1 MRVFLVCLLAQQ
13 CLGYIKTTADDL
25 AKNPNY
31 SFSDYVAEYGKQY
44 NAVEKVEREAIFMKN
59 LEKIRRHNADASQTY
74 KMGVNPYADW
84 SAEEFKAKRTGL
96 KGDRPEM
103 LTNVEIPKKGARPA
117 SVDWRQKGVV
127 TPVKNQA
134 MCGSCW
140 AFSATE
146 TMESATAI
154 ATGTLPVLGP
164 QQLVSCSPNPNDC
177 GGTGGCKGSTQILAY
192 NYTITAGLTLEKDY
206 PYSSGIGITHECKPE
221 LIKPAIGINGF
232 VLLPINNYTAIMDAV
247 AFVGPVAISADA
259 ASWQLYESGI
269 YSKNCGYEVDHGIQL
284 VGYGEENGTMY
295 WIVRNSW
302 AATWG
307 EQGYIRIKRFG
318 EGQEPCGMDEKPQD
332 GLACKGD
339 DKPIKYCGE
348 CAILS
353 YSSYPTGAHLRN

>member
-1 MRVFLVCLLAQQ
+1 MRAVVACLLVQQ
-13 CLGYIKTTADDL
+13 CVAYLKTSADDL
-25 AKNPNY
+25 ASNTGY
-31 SFSDYVAEYGKQY
+31 SFADYIAEYGKQY
-44 NAVEKVEREAIFMKN
+44 SAGEMAHRERIFLEN
-59 LEKIRRHNADASQTY
+59 LAKIRRHNADKTQTY
-74 KMGVNPYADW
+74 RMGLNEYADW
-84 SAEEFKAKRTGL
+84 SAEEFKSMHSGVKGERPTMELASRVPQSL
-96 KGDRPEM
+96 KDLP
-103 LTNVEIPKKGARPA
+103 T
-117 SVDWRQKGVV
+117 SVDWRTKNAV

-134 MCGSCW
+134 ECGSCW

-177 GGTGGCKGSTQILAY
+177 GGTGGCKGSTQVLAY

-206 PYSSGIGITHECKPE
+206 PYTSGLGITHPCKPE
-221 LIKPAIGINGF
+221 LIKPAIGIKGF
-232 VLLPINNYTAIMDAV
+232 VLLPVNNYTALMDAI
-247 AFVGPVAISADA
+247 ANVGPVAISADA

-269 YSKNCGYEVDHGIQL
+269 FSKNCGYVVDHGIQL
-284 VGYGEENGTMY
+284 VGYGQEGSEMY

-302 AATWG
+302 GATWG

-318 EGQEPCGMDEKPQD
+318 EGSEPCGMDNKPQD

-339 DKPIKYCGE
+339 DTPVKYCGE

-353 YSSYPTGAHLRN
+353 YSSYPTGAHLV